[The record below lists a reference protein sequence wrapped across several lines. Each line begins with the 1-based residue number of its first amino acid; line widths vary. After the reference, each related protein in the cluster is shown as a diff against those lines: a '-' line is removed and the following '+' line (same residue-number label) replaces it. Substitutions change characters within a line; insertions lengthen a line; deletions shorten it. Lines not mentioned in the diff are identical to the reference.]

1 MKIIRGLV
9 ATIFLPIIIPGCY
22 ITYSLFGIMFM
33 YVIGSQFDK
42 EEREE
47 GRKMLV
53 FILASPFIHWYQ
65 YTIEGKIY
73 GL

>member
-1 MKIIRGLV
+1 MKIIRGLI
-9 ATIFLPIIIPGCY
+9 ATIFLHIVIPLCY
-22 ITYSLFGIMFM
+22 ISYSLFGIMFM

-53 FILASPFIHWYQ
+53 FILSSPFIHWYQ
-65 YTIEGKIY
+65 FTKEGELY

>member
-1 MKIIRGLV
+1 
-9 ATIFLPIIIPGCY
+9 
-22 ITYSLFGIMFM
+22 M

-53 FILASPFIHWYQ
+53 FILSSPFIHWYQ
-65 YTIEGKIY
+65 FTKEGELY